1 MLGCKNF
8 VSDIKPLKQF
18 TISLLPQRRDLC
30 QVSWGFYPSYTR
42 NMAPRMGPYQHAL
55 IEDLLRLGATRA
67 EYASTAGY
75 TVRSITSIKKNL
87 RVFRST
93 LAPPNC
99 KSGQFLLNNQIIIV
113 ILLQLKEKPTLFSN
127 KLQ

>member
-1 MLGCKNF
+1 
-8 VSDIKPLKQF
+8 
-18 TISLLPQRRDLC
+18 
-30 QVSWGFYPSYTR
+30 
-42 NMAPRMGPYQHAL
+42 MAPRMGPYQHAL

-67 EYASTAGY
+67 EYASAAGY

-87 RVFRST
+87 RVFGST

-113 ILLQLKEKPTLFSN
+113 ILLQLKEKPTIFSN